1 MKFRRTPGFTL
12 VEAVLVA
19 GLSTLILLPAY
30 QIFQSGMNTS
40 VQGMQQIDMVLE
52 ARRIIK
58 QLHADLKSSCIEL
71 DPTIRYT
78 LRDFL
83 RTTRPSAASLEG
95 TTFTFDAFPLHTEL
109 EKAVSTAEH
118 TGVASRLANRIT
130 YRFEK
135 TGGPFFRLIREE
147 LVNPLLGGGVQ
158 KQVLTERC
166 NLLNV
171 MPTEIQTTKGSN
183 QWFFVV
189 TLQLAETRF
198 PAEIQAQMAAGG
210 LVPNRTKGLMIA
222 DFFDVVASEFFQALW
237 NQEYM
242 NRNWH
247 TGVRTP

>member
-1 MKFRRTPGFTL
+1 MTLRRGNGFTL

-30 QIFQSGMNTS
+30 QIFQSGLNTS
-40 VQGMQQIDMVLE
+40 VQGMHQIEMVLE

-58 QLHADLKSSCIEL
+58 QIHADLKSSCIEL
-71 DPTIRYT
+71 APTVRYT
-78 LRDFL
+78 LLDFL
-83 RTTRPSAASLEG
+83 TTTRPSATSLEG
-95 TTFTFDAFPLHTEL
+95 TTFTFNAFPLHIEQ
-109 EKAVSTAEH
+109 EKAVSAAER
-118 TGVASRLANRIT
+118 TGVANRLASRIT

-135 TGGPFFRLIREE
+135 TSGPFFRLIREE
-147 LVNPLLGGGVQ
+147 KANPLLGGNIQ

-166 NLLNV
+166 NLLNIV
-171 MPTEIQTTKGSN
+171 PTEIQTTKGSN

-210 LVPNRTKGLMIA
+210 LIPNRTKGLMIA
-222 DFFDVVASEFFQALW
+222 DFFDVVGSEFFQAFW